1 MTIADVMTRDLPV
14 VGPSDNLRKAAREMK
29 EAGVKALPVR
39 DGDQLVGIITDWD
52 VTRAVAEE
60 GDPAQQRLS
69 EFMSTDLVSVTP
81 QTSFMDATEEMAD
94 RRIHH
99 LLVCEEGRFCGM
111 VHLDV
116 EWSELGGLETPV
128 ATFTAPI

>member
-1 MTIADVMTRDLPV
+1 MTIAEVMTRDLPM
-14 VGPSDNLRKAAREMK
+14 VGPKDNLRKAAREMK

-39 DGDQLVGIITDWD
+39 EGDRLVGIITDWD

-60 GDPAQQRLS
+60 SDPTQQKLS
-69 EFMSTDLVSVTP
+69 DYMSTDLVYVAP
-81 QTSFMDATEEMAD
+81 ETSFMDATEEMAD

-99 LLVCEEGRFCGM
+99 LLICDEGKFCGM

>member
-1 MTIADVMTRDLPV
+1 MTIADVMTRDLPL
-14 VGPSDNLRKAAREMK
+14 VGPDDNMRKAAREMR

-39 DGDQLVGIITDWD
+39 DGERLVGIVTDWD

-60 GDPAQQRLS
+60 ANPAEQRLS
-69 EFMSTDLVSVTP
+69 DYMSTDLVSVTP
-81 QTSFMDATEEMAD
+81 GTSFMDATVEMAD

-99 LLVCEEGRFCGM
+99 LLVCEQGKFCGM

>member
-1 MTIADVMTRDLPV
+1 MTIADVMTRDLPM
-14 VGPSDNLRKAAREMK
+14 VGPEDNLRKAAREMK

-39 DGDQLVGIITDWD
+39 EGDRLVGIITDWD
-52 VTRAVAEE
+52 VTMAVADDN
-60 GDPAQQRLS
+60 DPSQEPLS
-69 EFMSTDLVSVTP
+69 RYMSTDLCSVTP
-81 QTSFMDATEEMAD
+81 GTSFMEATEEMAE

-116 EWSELGGLETPV
+116 EWSELGGLETPI
-128 ATFTAPI
+128 ATFAAAI

>member
-1 MTIADVMTRDLPV
+1 MTIADVMTRDLPM
-14 VGPSDNLRKAAREMK
+14 VGPEDNLRKAAREMK

-39 DGDQLVGIITDWD
+39 EGDRLVGIITDWD
-52 VTRAVAEE
+52 VTKAVADDN
-60 GDPAQQRLS
+60 DPSHEPLS
-69 EFMSTDLVSVTP
+69 RYMSTDLCSVTP
-81 QTSFMDATEEMAD
+81 GTSFMEATEEMAE

-116 EWSELGGLETPV
+116 EWSELGGLETPI
-128 ATFTAPI
+128 ATFAAAI